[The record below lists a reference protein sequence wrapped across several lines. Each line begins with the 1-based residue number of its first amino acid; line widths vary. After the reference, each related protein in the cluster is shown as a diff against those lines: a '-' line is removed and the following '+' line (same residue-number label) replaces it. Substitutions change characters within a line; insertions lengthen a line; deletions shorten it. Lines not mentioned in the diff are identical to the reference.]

1 MADRR
6 GEARK
11 SWSILAR
18 DTGSG
23 PEARTRYFRHDG
35 IRASRQPMN
44 VLIVE
49 DNRNLASG
57 LQHNLEM
64 EGHTVQLAYDGA
76 TGLQRAQQPGVDL
89 VILDLM
95 LPKPDGYQILRTL
108 REAGIE
114 TPVIVLTARG
124 EEADKVRGFRL
135 GADDYVTKPFGLLEL
150 LARVDAI
157 RRRIRLGAGGGV
169 RRALTTVIEFGDVR
183 VDPATRT
190 VERAGAAVSL
200 RPKEFDLLVAL
211 ARHDGEVVSRM
222 DLLEE
227 VWGYDAEVV
236 SRTVDTHVRQ
246 LRRKLER
253 DPDAPV
259 HILTIRK
266 TGYRLK
272 R

>member
-1 MADRR
+1 MQ
-6 GEARK
+6 
-11 SWSILAR
+11 I
-18 DTGSG
+18 
-23 PEARTRYFRHDG
+23 
-35 IRASRQPMN
+35 
-44 VLIVE
+44 LIVE
-49 DNRNLASG
+49 DNRNLALG
-57 LQHNLEM
+57 LKHNLEM
-64 EGHTVQLAYDGA
+64 EGHVVQVAHDGA
-76 TGLQRAQQPGVDL
+76 AGLLRAQQPGVDL
-89 VILDLM
+89 IILDLM

-114 TPVIVLTARG
+114 TPVIILTARG

-157 RRRIRLGAGGGV
+157 RRRIRLGATAGAK
-169 RRALTTVIEFGDVR
+169 RAVSSVVEFGDVR
-183 VDPATRT
+183 VDPSTRS
-190 VERAGAAVSL
+190 VERAGEPVSL
-200 RPKEFDLLVAL
+200 RPKEFDLLLAL
-211 ARHDGEVVSRM
+211 ARHDGEVVSRI

-246 LRRKLER
+246 LRRKLEK
-253 DPDAPV
+253 DPDAPR
-259 HILTIRK
+259 HILTVRK

>member
-1 MADRR
+1 MH
-6 GEARK
+6 
-11 SWSILAR
+11 I
-18 DTGSG
+18 
-23 PEARTRYFRHDG
+23 
-35 IRASRQPMN
+35 
-44 VLIVE
+44 LIVE

-64 EGHTVQLAYDGA
+64 EGHVVQVAHDGA
-76 TGLQRAQQPGVDL
+76 SGLVRAQQPGVDL
-89 VILDLM
+89 IILDLM

-108 REAGIE
+108 RESGIE

-157 RRRIRLGAGGGV
+157 RRRIRLGGAAATAKRSLSSV
-169 RRALTTVIEFGDVR
+169 VEFGTVR

-190 VERAGAAVSL
+190 VERDGEPVSL
-200 RPKEFDLLVAL
+200 RPKEFDLLLAL
-211 ARHDGEVVSRM
+211 ARHDGEVVSRV

-227 VWGYDAEVV
+227 VWGYDSEVV

-253 DPDAPV
+253 DPNAPK